1 MNPGGE
7 DQHSGDA
14 LALRSSL
21 WARAGGRK
29 CCYSLDCLT
38 AMGAIGSQIIRGR
51 QQHLTVRS
59 KVGAIIKMSSR
70 VGVAVRGAYSAEI

>member
-1 MNPGGE
+1 M
-7 DQHSGDA
+7 
-14 LALRSSL
+14 LL
-21 WARAGGRK
+21 
-29 CCYSLDCLT
+29 YSLDCLT

-70 VGVAVRGAYSAEI
+70 VRVAVRGVYSAEI